1 MLGHRGGPRR
11 GGWGA
16 TGNSVISVIFVV
28 SVFSELVL
36 AGLLGVSCYLV
47 SPGLERTVIPE
58 LLLSAVITE
67 LV

>member
-1 MLGHRGGPRR
+1 MLGHRGGP
-11 GGWGA
+11 GGEGWGA
-16 TGNSVISVIFVV
+16 TGISLISVISVI

-36 AGLLGVSCYLV
+36 AGLLGVSCCLV